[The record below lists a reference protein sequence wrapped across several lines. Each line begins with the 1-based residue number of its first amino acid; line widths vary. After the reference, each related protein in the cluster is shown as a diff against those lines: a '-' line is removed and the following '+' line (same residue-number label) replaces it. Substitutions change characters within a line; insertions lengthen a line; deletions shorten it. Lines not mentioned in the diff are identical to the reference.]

1 MAIPLAIDIAA
12 VNVDDST
19 VPAPVVTN
27 PAIFSNVS
35 FQSICRLILLI
46 YSTISG
52 YSAKFL
58 FKHYLDIHKNCGIK
72 SFKLT
77 SVSVYLRHYQ
87 EKYDSQN
94 QYYKEKCNRQAY
106 HSPVLSHSLLRK
118 PRLNEPHRHIQDESN
133 GRTA

>member
-52 YSAKFL
+52 YSPNF
-58 FKHYLDIHKNCGIK
+58 FSSITWTFIKNCGIK

-77 SVSVYLRHYQ
+77 SVSV
-87 EKYDSQN
+87 
-94 QYYKEKCNRQAY
+94 
-106 HSPVLSHSLLRK
+106 
-118 PRLNEPHRHIQDESN
+118 I
-133 GRTA
+133 